1 MCVKPPILQL
11 WRATR
16 NLLLCGVPSG
26 HLLCVDVRFG
36 GGVLDLSCGR
46 LVRKSCVI
54 DASPGAVTSGFMA
67 SSAAACL
74 GSMNP
79 THWSI
84 ASERLVGPRFIVAV
98 GGKEDVALT
107 FNHTG

>member
-1 MCVKPPILQL
+1 MSPLVCVRPPIPQL

-16 NLLLCGVPSG
+16 SLLLCGAPSG

-36 GGVLDLSCGR
+36 GGVLDLSCRG

-54 DASPGAVTSGFMA
+54 DASPGAVASGFMA

-79 THWSI
+79 THWLI
-84 ASERLVGPRFIVAV
+84 ASETLVGGVSLLVHV
-98 GGKEDVALT
+98 GGMV
-107 FNHTG
+107 